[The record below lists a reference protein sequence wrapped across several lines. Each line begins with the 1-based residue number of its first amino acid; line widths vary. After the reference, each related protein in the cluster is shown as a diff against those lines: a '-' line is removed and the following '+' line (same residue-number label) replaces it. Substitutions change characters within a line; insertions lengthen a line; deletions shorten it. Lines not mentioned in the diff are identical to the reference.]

1 MSPLPTL
8 RSTRRRRLA
17 EILDVTGWGRKLDK
31 VGITFV
37 SNEIS
42 SDHRQYLGLGGL
54 GGFYLAMGGFPRG
67 GSIVETY
74 YNAYVWRGLFTAF
87 DLQYIVHPGYN
98 RDRGPVVV
106 P

>member
-54 GGFYLAMGGFPRG
+54 GGFLLGDGRLSYGWEHRRHVLHCLCLAWSLH
-67 GSIVETY
+67 SILPSVH
-74 YNAYVWRGLFTAF
+74 RSSR
-87 DLQYIVHPGYN
+87 LQSRSRACG
-98 RDRGPVVV
+98 
-106 P
+106 

>member
-1 MSPLPTL
+1 MKSL
-8 RSTRRRRLA
+8 R
-17 EILDVTGWGRKLDK
+17 I
-31 VGITFV
+31 IV
-37 SNEIS
+37 SIW
-42 SDHRQYLGLGGL
+42 DWVGL
-54 GGFYLAMGGFPRG
+54 GGFYLAMGGFPTG

-106 P
+106 PSLRFHVDF